1 MGTSKKRF
9 SIFTPIKLLSVSIL
23 FLIGC
28 SNELGVIFPEWDND
42 LLKGTTP
49 LTSEMKTRFEGIYN
63 VTQGNG
69 QFGNTVVM
77 QWNGNYLTIYT
88 GKNTGYFLM
97 QGGQL
102 DSTVYVQGLWRYQN
116 NANTG
121 LAQFSMTQG
130 ADYVLGTS
138 TDSSSIVLEGTWGNK
153 QDNPQE
159 PVVLDYVRPIKPEL
173 LQNKYFIISHHGS
186 GGGPEYLQQ
195 TENTIEICKII
206 ERYGA
211 NAIEIDVRISKDG
224 VPYMYHDNTLNPR
237 LVQKGSLVG
246 KSENYTFSELT
257 SFVRLIHGEQIPS
270 LEAILDAIV
279 TETTL
284 EFVYVD
290 CKPTAE
296 PGLGTIASIIMAAQ
310 DKAATLNRDVEI
322 YMAITTDDLY
332 NAFLEL
338 PNFQDIP
345 TICELD
351 LDKLQQMNS
360 QVWSPRFTEGT
371 QNSNVQSLHDQG
383 KMAITWTVNIPDQ
396 MYQYLTEG
404 IFDGMLTDFPAL
416 LAFYYYGQ

>member
-371 QNSNVQSLHDQG
+371 QNSSVQSLHDQG

>member
-28 SNELGVIFPEWDND
+28 SNELGVIFPEWNND
-42 LLKGTTP
+42 LLNGTTQ
-49 LTSEMKTRFEGIYN
+49 LTSDQKTRMEGIYN
-63 VTQGNG
+63 VEQGNS
-69 QFGNTVVM
+69 QFGNSVVV
-77 QWNGNYLTIYT
+77 QWNGDYLTIYT
-88 GKNTGYFLM
+88 GQNTGYFLV
-97 QGGQL
+97 QGGEL
-102 DSTVYVQGLWRYQN
+102 NSTVYVQGLWRYQN

-121 LAQFSMTQG
+121 LAQFSMTEG
-130 ADYVLGTS
+130 AAYVLGTS
-138 TDSSSIVLEGTWGNK
+138 TDSSSIVLEGTWGNN

-211 NAIEIDVRISKDG
+211 NAIELDVRISKDG